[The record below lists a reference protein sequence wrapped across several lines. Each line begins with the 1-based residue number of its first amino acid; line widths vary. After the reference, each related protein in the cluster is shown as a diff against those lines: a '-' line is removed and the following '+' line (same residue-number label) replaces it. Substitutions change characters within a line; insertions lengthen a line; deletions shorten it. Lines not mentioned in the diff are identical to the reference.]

1 MFKVGSRSYKKLGVL
16 FVLLI
21 FLAGMFVPAA
31 EAAVTT
37 NVVDI
42 NSNAMNFGTPTK
54 VSGTDGAQ
62 GAVYLYTNVITVGG
76 VQIDAKVTIEE
87 KNGASLASNV
97 LDSPDTGVLNN
108 RLNPN
113 VTTSEGTG
121 SLTLK
126 FDFFEHSSGNS
137 IQLKNFFVTVIDIDG
152 NSSTQK
158 EFVELSGFASY
169 TVNNPTGLTVSA
181 STGGRTRFTGI
192 STSLDGRE
200 FENTASVIL
209 NYTAPISTMN
219 VVIGNIGTVSNRQ
232 FSINFGAKGGT
243 FTTDKTTSNTAAPT
257 ISLSIDDGGD
267 GKLSPSEVS
276 AVQVSGSTTAGNGR
290 TVTLTVKD
298 SSNKVGYYTTT
309 VTNTGTY
316 TLPLDLSSY
325 AYGTITVNAD
335 VTDSFGNP
343 ATTATDTTI
352 RTNTKP
358 VASGSNNATQVG
370 IPVSGTVS
378 ATDAEGQALT
388 YTVVTQ
394 PTHGSVVMQTNGGY
408 TYTPTAGY
416 TGSDSFTF
424 KANDGLLDSDPA
436 TVTLTVTLGN
446 TVPTATSATYSVEAN
461 HVLTGT
467 LGGYDGDGDSL
478 TYSVVTQPTH
488 GTLTL
493 DGNGYTYTPT
503 AGYSGPDSF
512 SYKVNDGQ
520 VDSAPATVTLT
531 VTRANTVPTATSA
544 TYSVEANHVLTGT
557 LGGYD
562 ADGDPLTY
570 SVVTQPTHGTL
581 TLDGNG
587 YTYTPTAGYS
597 GPDSFSYKVND
608 GSTDSAPAT
617 VTLTVT
623 PENTVPTATS
633 ATYSVEAGTAL
644 TGTLGGYDADGD
656 QLTYSVVTQPTH
668 GTLSLDGNGYTYT
681 PTAGYSGP
689 DSFSYKVNDGRVDSA
704 PATVTLTVT
713 PANNAP
719 TATSATYS
727 VEAGTSLIKTLGGH
741 DADGNQLTYII
752 VTQPT
757 HGTLTLDGNGFTY
770 TPTAGYNGP
779 DSFSYKVNDGRVDSE
794 PATVTLNVTLLEGWV
809 GGRSVLESSSKWV
822 VAPNSPL
829 KLSAITALEATS
841 VEATFDFALNDKVT
855 LVLANPTSF
864 NTDGY
869 KLWEAVT
876 YRLPSTVTS
885 GTHNAIFVSKKNG
898 LDLPAEPEAKLANN
912 QFEVVSA
919 VTIAGTVTDR
929 DTHAPIVGG
938 KVSLY
943 DPTGTI
949 LKGSIDTDVNGHY
962 QFTDV
967 PTAHYRVVVEK
978 DGYAARNRIIDAL
991 PTVAGQTTVTA
1002 DFELVKYI
1010 LKLKANPSSIVG
1022 DGHTKS
1028 TLSAVLT
1035 DKDGNPLQGVP
1046 VTFTAEFGTF
1056 IGSPIVLTDVN
1067 GKATIQYQSVKI
1079 EGILSQNIPVTATAN
1094 DEAREIYAQEQIIV
1108 TFEPASI
1115 SGIIATTKDGVRS
1128 IVPGTRVKVTKDFNG
1143 DGTIDFAAE
1152 AVTDENGS
1160 YSIAVPRGDVQYD
1173 IEVVKSVQIGNETKD
1188 FSFKQKV
1195 DVGAVTGNGSE
1206 VFESNKTLTGI
1217 LVTQQTNGQK
1227 KTIDENNVDDQ
1238 NYARQI
1244 RIKLRDPVTNTY
1256 VTVDGASSFALTNQ
1270 GVFNVP
1276 GLTRDKVYELAIVY
1290 MIPDEENH
1298 GADKE
1303 IIINVLDNTGTLPTV
1318 KVSSDGEL
1326 NILDELIDPY
1336 GDITNAET
1344 HALIDGAHVILYYA
1358 NTPRN
1363 VTNHIVPNTQVVLP
1377 GIPGFAPNDNANPQ
1391 TSKDGGQY
1399 AYMVY
1404 PTSDYYLVVTAP
1416 GYLTYTSPTISVE
1429 YTIVRHDIAMTPIP
1443 ADTSSS
1449 SGSVYVK
1456 PETGKPNVI
1465 VNASITQ
1472 SRQEE
1477 NSTGFVKVEYK
1488 NDGTSKANNATVTL
1502 TLPEGAVV
1510 TNAAGGVVNGHIV
1523 VWNVGDLKVGDQGA
1537 FNVQVKY
1544 PAIKESEV
1552 LVKIKVAGK
1561 SADKDLLDPDTAQT
1575 SLQLLL
1581 FSTRG
1586 EHLDHTRF
1594 ILGFPDGQFKPS
1606 KTLSRAELAAIIA
1619 RLVNGGETNQK
1630 AQAKDVPTS
1639 HWASGYIHI
1648 VTTQG
1653 IFTGYDDG
1661 TFRPDIA
1668 VSREELA
1675 VVMTRFLKLEVSRP
1689 ITPHFADAQGRWSA
1703 AAIEGLF
1710 RNALVN
1716 GYEDGSFKPNS
1727 PIIRLEAV
1735 TLINQLLFRGTLD
1748 NATPSFP
1755 DVTKQSW
1762 GFGQVEEATHSHVST
1777 RKADGSESY
1786 VEAKADHIN

>member
-1 MFKVGSRSYKKLGVL
+1 MVMKSGAVSRLMNCL
-16 FVLLI
+16 WIFILI
-21 FLAGMFVPAA
+21 FSIVLGPFQRANAATYLVDANYADMDFGVP
-31 EAAVTT
+31 TGSGL
-37 NVVDI
+37 NL
-42 NSNAMNFGTPTK
+42 NSTYT
-54 VSGTDGAQ
+54 
-62 GAVYLYTNVITVGG
+62 YTNVFNKNGIQV
-76 VQIDAKVTIEE
+76 DAKVKVVEQVNSATFGLFDDPSGVEKRYQPTISTP
-87 KNGASLASNV
+87 NGAGYFN
-97 LDSPDTGVLNN
+97 
-108 RLNPN
+108 
-113 VTTSEGTG
+113 
-121 SLTLK
+121 LK
-126 FDFFEHSSGNS
+126 FDFIEHQSGDPVL
-137 IQLKNFFVTVIDIDG
+137 LKNFYVTIVDLDG
-152 NSSTQK
+152 SSSLQ
-158 EFVELSGFASY
+158 EYIEASGFASY
-169 TVNNPTGLTVSA
+169 TKSSLNELVIGAGSN
-181 STGGRTRFTGI
+181 GRTKFRGLDK
-192 STSLDGRE
+192 SLNGVAFD
-200 FENTASVIL
+200 NTASVIL
-209 NYTAPISTMN
+209 NYTAPISTLNLVM
-219 VVIGNIGTVSNRQ
+219 GNTGTASTARQ
-232 FSINFGAKGGT
+232 FSVNFGAAGGIFQT
-243 FTTDKTTSNTAAPT
+243 PQVVQNGNSPT
-257 ISLSIDDGGD
+257 VAVSIDDGND
-267 GKLSPSEVS
+267 GILTAGVDNIG
-276 AVQVSGSTTAGNGR
+276 AVRIYGTTTAETGQ
-290 TVTLTVKD
+290 TVTLAVTDSVGSTLYFTATVD
-298 SSNKVGYYTTT
+298 SEGKYS
-309 VTNTGTY
+309 
-316 TLPLDLSSY
+316 TLADLSAL
-325 AYGTITVNAD
+325 AYGTITANASVVNKN
-335 VTDSFGNP
+335 GNP
-343 ATTATDTTI
+343 ATPATDSTNKI
-352 RTNTKP
+352 NTKP
-358 VASGSNNATQVG
+358 VASGSNNATQVDN
-370 IPVSGTVS
+370 PVSGTVS
-378 ATDAEGQALT
+378 ATDAEGQTLT

-394 PTHGSVVMQTNGGY
+394 PTHGSVVMQTNGSY

-461 HVLTGT
+461 TVLTGT

-488 GTLTL
+488 GMLTL

-512 SYKVNDGQ
+512 SYKVNDGK

-531 VTRANTVPTATSA
+531 VTRTNTVPTATSA

-562 ADGDPLTY
+562 ADGDQLTY
-570 SVVTQPTHGTL
+570 SVVTQPAHGTV

-617 VTLTVT
+617 LTLTVT

-633 ATYSVEAGTAL
+633 ATYSVEANHVL

-656 QLTYSVVTQPTH
+656 QLTYSVVTQPAH
-668 GTLSLDGNGYTYT
+668 GTVTLDGNGYTYT

-713 PANNAP
+713 PENTVP

-727 VEAGTSLIKTLGGH
+727 VEANTSLIRTLGGY
-741 DADGNQLTYII
+741 DADGNPLTYSV

-809 GGRSVLESSSKWV
+809 GGRTLLGSSAKWV
-822 VAPNSPL
+822 VAPDSPL

-841 VEATFDFALNDKVT
+841 VEAAFDFALNDKVT

-943 DPTGTI
+943 DPTGTHPVEQHDPI
-949 LKGSIDTDVNGHY
+949 FTDVNGHY

-1173 IEVVKSVQIGNETKD
+1173 IEVIKSVQIGNETKD

-1227 KTIDENNVDDQ
+1227 KTLDENNINDQ

-1244 RIKLRDPVTNTY
+1244 RIKLRDPDTNSFI
-1256 VTVDGASSFALTNQ
+1256 TVDGESSFPLTQ
-1270 GVFNVP
+1270 EGVFNVP

-1290 MIPDEENH
+1290 LIPDEENH
-1298 GADKE
+1298 GTDKE

-1377 GIPGFAPNDNANPQ
+1377 AIPGFAPNDNANPQ

-1443 ADTSSS
+1443 ADTSS
-1449 SGSVYVK
+1449 GSVYVK
-1456 PETGKPNVI
+1456 PESGKPNVI

-1488 NDGTSKANNATVTL
+1488 NDGTSQANNATVTL
-1502 TLPEGAVV
+1502 TLPEGTVV
-1510 TNAAGGVVNGHIV
+1510 TNAAGGVVNGNIV
-1523 VWNVGDLKVGDQGA
+1523 VWNVGDLKVGDQGV

-1581 FSTRG
+1581 FSNRG

-1630 AQAKDVPTS
+1630 SQAKDVPTS
-1639 HWASGYIHI
+1639 HWASGYIQI

-1689 ITPHFADAQGRWSA
+1689 ITPHFADAQGRWST

-1716 GYEDGSFKPNS
+1716 GYEDGSFKPSS

-1762 GFGQVEEATHSHVST
+1762 GFGQVEEATHSHIST